1 MQDLTTGSIASHL
14 LKTTSFMLVSM
25 VFQTLYVLV
34 DLYWAGRLGTS
45 AVAAVGIG
53 GNLAFIVLAVSQMLG
68 VGTTTLIAHATGR
81 KDRDRALLIFN
92 QSQVLS
98 LIVAV
103 MFLVVGMALRVPY
116 ARWLSAD
123 EATAAQ
129 AVLFLNWMVPAFA
142 LQFTMVAMGSAMRG
156 IGDFKPGMIVQTATV
171 IINMVLA
178 PFLIFGWGTGYAMGL
193 AGAAASS
200 LIAIVVGIVWL
211 CTYFVGPKAF
221 LRFVPA
227 DWAPKFGLWREMLK
241 IGLPAGAEFVMLAVY
256 LGLVYKII
264 QPFGAQAQAG
274 FTFGQRIVQSLFLPV
289 VALGFAV
296 GPVAGQNFGA
306 RHGDRVRETF
316 RVAAMMAVAVML
328 VFVGLAHIAP
338 AAMVGFFTDDPRVV
352 LVGDEY
358 LRIVSYNFVA
368 SGVVFVSSSMF
379 QAIGNTIP
387 PLMTSVTRVIL
398 ITLPAFM
405 LASMAGFALSWIWY
419 LSVAGVALQ
428 MCLNLLLLQREFRL
442 RLDFQTAKPA

>member
-1 MQDLTTGSIASHL
+1 
-14 LKTTSFMLVSM
+14 
-25 VFQTLYVLV
+25 
-34 DLYWAGRLGTS
+34 
-45 AVAAVGIG
+45 
-53 GNLAFIVLAVSQMLG
+53 
-68 VGTTTLIAHATGR
+68 
-81 KDRDRALLIFN
+81 
-92 QSQVLS
+92 
-98 LIVAV
+98 
-103 MFLVVGMALRVPY
+103 
-116 ARWLSAD
+116 
-123 EATAAQ
+123 
-129 AVLFLNWMVPAFA
+129 
-142 LQFTMVAMGSAMRG
+142 
-156 IGDFKPGMIVQTATV
+156 
-171 IINMVLA
+171 
-178 PFLIFGWGTGYAMGL
+178 
-193 AGAAASS
+193 
-200 LIAIVVGIVWL
+200 
-211 CTYFVGPKAF
+211 
-221 LRFVPA
+221 VPA